1 MHFGQHT
8 GHSSS
13 WNCLI
18 CFHKTCTQHL
28 TTGLQQCSC
37 PRTQRISNRVRRT
50 NRENGR
56 HVCNSKQTALLV
68 TLCLPITGLVLVE
81 QQQKFSGRIRMRLL
95 EYVETIY
102 ILLWNCCQLSCCL
115 FCECCRSIRAFTFCF
130 FYNNVTCCSIPY
142 RFWSLDSVVE
152 GKQMTALRGQTSA
165 HHTKGKHH
173 ICCR

>member
-37 PRTQRISNRVRRT
+37 PRTQRISNSVRRT
-50 NRENGR
+50 NRVNGR
-56 HVCNSKQTALLV
+56 HVCNSKQTALLI

-102 ILLWNCCQLSCCL
+102 IYIAVKLLSTILLPVSAAGVSGPFMFCL
-115 FCECCRSIRAFTFCF
+115 
-130 FYNNVTCCSIPY
+130 FYNNVMCCSIPY
-142 RFWSLDSVVE
+142 RF
-152 GKQMTALRGQTSA
+152 
-165 HHTKGKHH
+165 
-173 ICCR
+173 